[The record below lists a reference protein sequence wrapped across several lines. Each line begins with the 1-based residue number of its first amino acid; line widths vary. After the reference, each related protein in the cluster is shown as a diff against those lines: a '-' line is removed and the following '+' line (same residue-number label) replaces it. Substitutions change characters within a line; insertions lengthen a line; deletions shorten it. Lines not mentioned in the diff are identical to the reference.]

1 MNHIISLI
9 QFLIGVE
16 CSCLCVSAGISSD
29 TDLFLEYIN
38 NCIFC
43 NIDEESKVIKNR
55 DWFVIYDR
63 FPVSPGHMLIIPYRH
78 INSLEELYNSE
89 KESFFEILDNTKILL
104 DSIYKP
110 DGYNIGINL
119 GKEAGQTIMHMHIHV
134 IPRYKGDIENPEG
147 GIRGV
152 IPNKQNYR

>member
-1 MNHIISLI
+1 M
-9 QFLIGVE
+9 
-16 CSCLCVSAGISSD
+16 D
-29 TDLFLEYIN
+29 IN

-43 NIDEESKVIKNR
+43 NIDEESKVLKNR
-55 DWFVIYDR
+55 DWFAIYDK
-63 FPVSPGHMLIIPYRH
+63 FPVSKGHMLIIPYRH
-78 INSLEELYNSE
+78 INSIQELYSSE
-89 KESFFEILDNTKILL
+89 AESLFEILNDAQLLL
-104 DSIYKP
+104 DTIYEP

-152 IPNKQNYR
+152 IPNKQKYI

>member
-1 MNHIISLI
+1 M
-9 QFLIGVE
+9 
-16 CSCLCVSAGISSD
+16 D
-29 TDLFLEYIN
+29 IN

-63 FPVSPGHMLIIPYRH
+63 FPVSNGHMLIIPYRH

-89 KESFFEILDNTKILL
+89 KESFFEILNDTKILL

-110 DGYNIGINL
+110 DGYNVGINL

-152 IPNKQNYR
+152 IPDKQKYI

>member
-1 MNHIISLI
+1 M
-9 QFLIGVE
+9 
-16 CSCLCVSAGISSD
+16 D
-29 TDLFLEYIN
+29 IN

-43 NIDEESKVIKNR
+43 NIDEESKVLKNR
-55 DWFVIYDR
+55 DWFAIYDR
-63 FPVSPGHMLIIPYRH
+63 FPVSNGHMLIIPCRH

-89 KESFFEILDNTKILL
+89 KESFFEILNDTKLLL

-110 DGYNIGINL
+110 NGYNIGINL

-152 IPNKQNYR
+152 IPDKQNYR

>member
-1 MNHIISLI
+1 MH
-9 QFLIGVE
+9 
-16 CSCLCVSAGISSD
+16 
-29 TDLFLEYIN
+29 TN

-43 NIDEESKVIKNR
+43 NIEEESKVIKNK

-89 KESFFEILDNTKILL
+89 KESFFEILNNTKILL
-104 DSIYKP
+104 DCIYNP
-110 DGYNIGINL
+110 EGYNIGINL

-152 IPNKQNYR
+152 IPDKQNYR